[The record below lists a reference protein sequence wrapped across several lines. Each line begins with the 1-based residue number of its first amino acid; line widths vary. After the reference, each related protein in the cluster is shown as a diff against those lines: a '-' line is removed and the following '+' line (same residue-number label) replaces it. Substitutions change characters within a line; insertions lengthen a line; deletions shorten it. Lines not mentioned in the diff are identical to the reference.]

1 MAWNEPG
8 GNNNDPW
15 GNKKNDSGPPDLDEV
30 FRNLQK
36 KLEGLFGGKRPAGS
50 GNGGSGGF
58 NFPGKVGSIGLMLLG
73 GILLTLW
80 VLSGIYIIQPAERGV
95 VTQFGRFVTETG
107 PGPHWHIPWPVQAY
121 ERVNVDQTRSI
132 ELRQQDILTRDENI
146 VVVDV
151 AVNYKLNTA
160 LENPAA
166 NYLFNVESP
175 DVTLRHAAES
185 ALRETVGLTLM
196 DAVLTEGRAVLAD
209 QTFEKIQQ
217 TLDGYESGILVTAFN
232 LKRAEAPAA
241 VKEAFD
247 DVVKAR
253 EDQQRFIDQA
263 ESYRNGVLPEARGE
277 AVVMTE
283 QARAYKSEVVN
294 AAKGEAARFE
304 SLLTEY
310 TKAPEI
316 TKERLYIESMES
328 VLSRSSKVMVGTGD
342 SGNNMMYLPID
353 KLINS
358 GNDSSGTNNSTNRR
372 NNTQQPEFVTPQPT
386 PQAPRTSNNNRLRTR
401 GAN

>member
-36 KLEGLFGGKRPAGS
+36 KLEGLFGGKRSAGS

-58 NFPGKVGSIGLMLLG
+58 NFPGKFGSIGLMLLG
-73 GILLTLW
+73 LIVGVLW
-80 VLSGIYIIQPAERGV
+80 LLSGIYIIQPAERGV
-95 VTQFGRFVTETG
+95 VTQFGRFVKETD
-107 PGPHWHIPWPVQAY
+107 PGPHWHIPWPVQTY

-151 AVNYKLNTA
+151 AVNYKLDSA

-175 DVTLRHAAES
+175 DMTLRHAAES
-185 ALRETVGLTLM
+185 ALRETVGQTLM
-196 DAVLTEGRAVLAD
+196 DTVLTEGREVLAD
-209 QTFEKIQQ
+209 ETLEKIQQ
-217 TLDGYESGILVTAFN
+217 TLDGYNSGIRVTAFN
-232 LKRAEAPAA
+232 LKRAEAPEE

-253 EDQQRFIDQA
+253 EDQQRFINQA
-263 ESYRNGVLPEARGE
+263 EAYRNGVLPEARGE
-277 AVVMTE
+277 AVVITE
-283 QARAYKSEVVN
+283 GAHAYQAEVVN
-294 AAKGEAARFE
+294 AARGEAARFE

-310 TKAPEI
+310 AKAPEI

-328 VLSRSSKVMVGTGD
+328 VLSKSSKVMVGTGD
-342 SGNNMMYLPID
+342 GGNNLMYLPID
-353 KLINS
+353 KLIN
-358 GNDSSGTNNSTNRR
+358 NNSESNNAGSTNPRSTPSTTSQP
-372 NNTQQPEFVTPQPT
+372 TQQM
-386 PQAPRTSNNNRLRTR
+386 PRTTTSNRLRSR

>member
-36 KLEGLFGGKRPAGS
+36 KLEGLFGGKRSTGS
-50 GNGGSGGF
+50 GGSGSGGSGGF
-58 NFPGKVGSIGLMLLG
+58 NFPGKLGSIGLMLIGLIAG
-73 GILLTLW
+73 VLW
-80 VLSGIYIIQPAERGV
+80 LLSGIYIIQPAERGV
-95 VTQFGRFVTETG
+95 VTQFGRFVKETN
-107 PGPHWHIPWPVQAY
+107 PGPHWHIPWPVQSY
-121 ERVNVDQTRSI
+121 QRVNVDQTRSI

-151 AVNYKLNTA
+151 TVNYELDSA
-160 LENPAA
+160 LETPAA
-166 NYLFNVESP
+166 DYLFNVESP
-175 DVTLRHAAES
+175 DITLRHAAES
-185 ALRETVGLTLM
+185 ALRETVGQTRM
-196 DAVLTEGRAVLAD
+196 DTVLTEGREVLAD
-209 QTFEKIQQ
+209 ETLEKIQQ
-217 TLDGYESGILVTAFN
+217 TLDGYKSGIRVTAFN
-232 LKRAEAPAA
+232 LKRAEAPEA

-253 EDQQRFIDQA
+253 EDQQRFINEA
-263 ESYRNGVLPEARGE
+263 EAYRNGVLPKARGE
-277 AVVMTE
+277 AVVITE
-283 QARAYKSEVVN
+283 QALAYHAEVVN

-310 TKAPEI
+310 AKAPEI

-328 VLSRSSKVMVGTGD
+328 VLSKSSKVMVGTGED
-342 SGNNMMYLPID
+342 GNNVMYLPID
-353 KLINS
+353 QLMNRGS
-358 GNDSSGTNNSTNRR
+358 GSRASEQTFPRPTELVAPQQTQQSSRTNNSNRTR
-372 NNTQQPEFVTPQPT
+372 
-386 PQAPRTSNNNRLRTR
+386 SR

>member
-36 KLEGLFGGKRPAGS
+36 KLEGIFGGKRAGGTGSSGS
-50 GNGGSGGF
+50 GGGF
-58 NFPGKVGSIGLMLLG
+58 NFPGKLGSIGLLAIGTVLL
-73 GILLTLW
+73 LLWLA
-80 VLSGIYIIQPAERGV
+80 SGIYIIQPAERGV
-95 VTQFGRFVTETG
+95 VTQFGKFEKETM
-107 PGPHWHIPWPVQAY
+107 PGPHWHIPWPIQALH
-121 ERVNVDQTRSI
+121 RVNVDQTRSI
-132 ELRQQDILTRDENI
+132 DLRQQDILTRDENI
-146 VVVDV
+146 VVIDI
-151 AVNYKLNTA
+151 AVNYNLRQA
-160 LENPAA
+160 SD
-166 NYLFNVESP
+166 YLFNVESP

-196 DAVLTEGRAVLAD
+196 DTVLTEGRVILAD
-209 QTFEKIQQ
+209 ETQEKIQT
-217 TLDGYESGILVTAFN
+217 TLDSYKSGIQVTAVN
-232 LKRAEAPAA
+232 LKSAEAPAA

-253 EDQQRFIDQA
+253 EDQQRFIN
-263 ESYRNGVLPEARGE
+263 ESEAYRNGVLPQARGE
-277 AVVMTE
+277 AVVITE
-283 QARAYKSEVVN
+283 QARAYQAEVVN

-310 TKAPEI
+310 AKAPEI

-342 SGNNMMYLPID
+342 GGNNLMYLPLD
-353 KLINS
+353 KLMNS
-358 GNDSSGTNNSTNRR
+358 GSGERATERVVPAPSEYVPPASSSQT
-372 NNTQQPEFVTPQPT
+372 
-386 PQAPRTSNNNRLRTR
+386 PRTTNNNRLRSR
-401 GAN
+401 GSN

>member
-160 LENPAA
+160 LENP
-166 NYLFNVESP
+166 
-175 DVTLRHAAES
+175 
-185 ALRETVGLTLM
+185 
-196 DAVLTEGRAVLAD
+196 AVLTEGRAVLAD

>member
-1 MAWNEPG
+1 
-8 GNNNDPW
+8 
-15 GNKKNDSGPPDLDEV
+15 
-30 FRNLQK
+30 
-36 KLEGLFGGKRPAGS
+36 
-50 GNGGSGGF
+50 
-58 NFPGKVGSIGLMLLG
+58 
-73 GILLTLW
+73 
-80 VLSGIYIIQPAERGV
+80 
-95 VTQFGRFVTETG
+95 
-107 PGPHWHIPWPVQAY
+107 
-121 ERVNVDQTRSI
+121 
-132 ELRQQDILTRDENI
+132 
-146 VVVDV
+146 
-151 AVNYKLNTA
+151 
-160 LENPAA
+160 
-166 NYLFNVESP
+166 
-175 DVTLRHAAES
+175 
-185 ALRETVGLTLM
+185 
-196 DAVLTEGRAVLAD
+196 
-209 QTFEKIQQ
+209 
-217 TLDGYESGILVTAFN
+217 
-232 LKRAEAPAA
+232 
-241 VKEAFD
+241 
-247 DVVKAR
+247 
-253 EDQQRFIDQA
+253 
-263 ESYRNGVLPEARGE
+263 
-277 AVVMTE
+277 MTE